1 MSSTRV
7 TGSKNTLTMIP
18 DWATFGEADIDEAL
32 RGAPKISEFVPDGLP
47 LEGARLIQVIYEV
60 PMFSTA
66 AHLPKALAPV
76 KPAFISWRGLSL
88 PETPWGPTTI
98 AETRILCRAGF
109 RPRVYLLS
117 AKTDNPAA
125 LEELRSRWGY
135 RIDAVEKVSLRRF
148 HDTTQLIVVEDGVT
162 TLSLEAVQPTI
173 TSATAFGLNSSIH
186 LADTPLGPKLV
197 QMDIDYTFTRAEI
210 CRPRLHAFVTSAWRS
225 DGLDPAYPVS
235 AISGVADITLR
246 RIRFVSDL
254 DKPALFGTQSLV
266 EK

>member
-1 MSSTRV
+1 M
-7 TGSKNTLTMIP
+7 
-18 DWATFGEADIDEAL
+18 
-32 RGAPKISEFVPDGLP
+32 
-47 LEGARLIQVIYEV
+47 ARHRIWTSL
-60 PMFSTA
+60 A
-66 AHLPKALAPV
+66 A
-76 KPAFISWRGLSL
+76 
-88 PETPWGPTTI
+88 I
-98 AETRILCRAGF
+98 A
-109 RPRVYLLS
+109 LS
-117 AKTDNPAA
+117 AGLVAA
-125 LEELRSRWGY
+125 CGGPGGG
-135 RIDAVEKVSLRRF
+135 DQP
-148 HDTTQLIVVEDGVT
+148 TGGPNEDGVT